1 MVILAPFPAL
11 RHGSADVAVVSI
23 HAPVSYTVTGA
34 NGSALR
40 GRWTRDR
47 LMIAARLRA
56 ALPRRGG
63 GRPAACLS
71 FDQIGHIESEAL
83 SLTRSNPAP
92 YSRRPSGLAW
102 KLAEAKAKF
111 SEVVR
116 LAAAGRPQRVTV
128 RGRDAVVV
136 VGAAEFD
143 ELQAR
148 AKPGTLHELLSQSPL
163 NRLDFEEE
171 GVRSTVR
178 DIVL

>member
-1 MVILAPFPAL
+1 M
-11 RHGSADVAVVSI
+11 
-23 HAPVSYTVTGA
+23 T
-34 NGSALR
+34 
-40 GRWTRDR
+40 
-47 LMIAARLRA
+47 AARLPA

-63 GRPAACLS
+63 GRPPACLS
-71 FDQIGHIESEAL
+71 FDQIGHIESEAFA
-83 SLTRSNPAP
+83 LTGSNPAP

-116 LAAAGRPQRVTV
+116 LASSGRPQRVTV

-148 AKPGTLHELLSQSPL
+148 AKPGTLHELLAQSPL

-171 GVRSTVR
+171 GVRSPVR